1 MGSIN
6 ENIRL
11 IRLSM
16 GFSQEYVADQLGITQ
31 SAYSNW
37 EIGSRE
43 LTYNNL
49 VRISRIFERNVVDII
64 TYSDKINSSP
74 DSEIS
79 GDIPFETYV
88 QIKVNGKEQK
98 EVLEILKRMMR

>member
-1 MGSIN
+1 
-6 ENIRL
+6 
-11 IRLSM
+11 M

-49 VRISRIFERNVVDII
+49 VRISRVFERNVVDII
-64 TYSDKINSSP
+64 SYSEKNSYSP
-74 DSEIS
+74 KSEIS
-79 GDIPFETYV
+79 GDALFETCV
-88 QIKVNGKEQK
+88 QIKINGKDQR
-98 EVLEILKRMMR
+98 EVLEILKKYIK